1 MVFTN
6 LNRWIDWR
14 PPPFKDKGKK
24 HPLRIKVKA
33 KTIEHS
39 SLSLTAQKAKF
50 LCRTEWIKETAPLFS
65 NWSQGRK
72 HILMELCYLWRV
84 QQSLVFPS
92 GPYRGTQPAVRNIN
106 NLNTIGVVAGGGG
119 QFTPWR
125 CKILRKF
132 SVRTKII
139 TNFPVTVY
147 NINHTQLTP
156 TEVKLLTLIWW
167 WSSYNMR
174 SIMIMPQNIPQIYT

>member
-24 HPLRIKVKA
+24 HPSELRWRQNYRTLIFIVNSPK
-33 KTIEHS
+33 S
-39 SLSLTAQKAKF
+39 
-50 LCRTEWIKETAPLFS
+50 RTEWIKETAPLFS

-84 QQSLVFPS
+84 QQSLLFPS